1 SEHDS
6 RRMATGQTDRV
17 DEIMKRSH
25 RKHGDRVFICRVVVL
40 LALLLLITAG
50 RSTSAQAPA
59 PWGGW
64 VQCRFDVQGTGYT
77 HQEVQTWTIT
87 GPPVMQSTVEVYPA
101 SWSVTGQGTLRKII
115 DASTTEASDWTVA
128 VPTTV

>member
-1 SEHDS
+1 MKQH
-6 RRMATGQTDRV
+6 RRTCVGRIVVPCCMAVAVLIVSAR
-17 DEIMKRSH
+17 RS
-25 RKHGDRVFICRVVVL
+25 
-40 LALLLLITAG
+40 
-50 RSTSAQAPA
+50 SAQAPG

-101 SWSVTGQGTLRKII
+101 SWSVSGQGTLKKTL
-115 DASTTEASDWTVA
+115 DASMTEAADWTVA
-128 VPTTV
+128 VPA